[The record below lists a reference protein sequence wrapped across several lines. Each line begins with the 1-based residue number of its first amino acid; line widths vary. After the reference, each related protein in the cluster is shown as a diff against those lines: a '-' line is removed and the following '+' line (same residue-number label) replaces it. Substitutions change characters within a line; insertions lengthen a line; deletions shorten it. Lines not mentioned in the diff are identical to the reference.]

1 METSQVL
8 TIIISI
14 VVSTVTLL
22 GGLMVI
28 LHRATNKRI
37 DDVNKR
43 IDDVSK
49 RIGDVNKRIDD
60 VNKRI
65 DDLRDIVLTINESF
79 TPSISPKKEKGR
91 LIQNLRCVDISSQPD
106 N

>member
-28 LHRATNKRI
+28 LHRATNRRI
-37 DDVNKR
+37 DDVNRR
-43 IDDVSK
+43 IDDVS
-49 RIGDVNKRIDD
+49 KRIDD

-65 DDLRDIVLTINESF
+65 DDLRDIVLTIMNHLLP
-79 TPSISPKKEKGR
+79 PSARKKKKGG
-91 LIQNLRCVDISSQPD
+91 
-106 N
+106 

>member
-43 IDDVSK
+43 IDDV
-49 RIGDVNKRIDD
+49 
-60 VNKRI
+60 NKRI
-65 DDLRDIVLTINESF
+65 DDLRDIVLTIMNHLLP
-79 TPSISPKKEKGR
+79 PSARKKKKGG
-91 LIQNLRCVDISSQPD
+91 
-106 N
+106 

>member
-43 IDDVSK
+43 IDD
-49 RIGDVNKRIDD
+49 
-60 VNKRI
+60 
-65 DDLRDIVLTINESF
+65 LRDIVLTI
-79 TPSISPKKEKGR
+79 T
-91 LIQNLRCVDISSQPD
+91 
-106 N
+106 

>member
-43 IDDVSK
+43 IDDV
-49 RIGDVNKRIDD
+49 
-60 VNKRI
+60 NKRI
-65 DDLRDIVLTINESF
+65 DDLRDIVLTIMNHLLP
-79 TPSISPKKEKGR
+79 PSARKKEKGR
-91 LIQNLRCVDISSQPD
+91 LNSLLLRKP
-106 N
+106 

>member
-22 GGLMVI
+22 GVMVI

-43 IDDVSK
+43 ID
-49 RIGDVNKRIDD
+49 DVNKRIDD

-65 DDLRDIVLTINESF
+65 DDLRDIVLTIMNHLL
-79 TPSISPKKEKGR
+79 PPLARKKKKGG
-91 LIQNLRCVDISSQPD
+91 
-106 N
+106 

>member
-1 METSQVL
+1 METGQVL

-49 RIGDVNKRIDD
+49 RI
-60 VNKRI
+60 
-65 DDLRDIVLTINESF
+65 DDLRDIVLTIMNHLLP
-79 TPSISPKKEKGR
+79 PSARKKKKGG
-91 LIQNLRCVDISSQPD
+91 
-106 N
+106 

>member
-28 LHRATNKRI
+28 LHRATNR
-37 DDVNKR
+37 
-43 IDDVSK
+43 
-49 RIGDVNKRIDD
+49 
-60 VNKRI
+60 RI
-65 DDLRDIVLTINESF
+65 DDLRDVVLTIMNHLLP
-79 TPSISPKKEKGR
+79 PSARKKKREV
-91 LIQNLRCVDISSQPD
+91 NHA
-106 N
+106 

>member
-22 GGLMVI
+22 GGLTVI
-28 LHRATNKRI
+28 LHRAT
-37 DDVNKR
+37 
-43 IDDVSK
+43 
-49 RIGDVNKRIDD
+49 NKRIDD

-65 DDLRDIVLTINESF
+65 DDLRDIVLTIMNHLLPPQHEKRKREAKF
-79 TPSISPKKEKGR
+79 SPTAQVLTLTAPLAKSNK
-91 LIQNLRCVDISSQPD
+91 I
-106 N
+106 

>member
-28 LHRATNKRI
+28 LHRATNRRI

-49 RIGDVNKRIDD
+49 RI
-60 VNKRI
+60 
-65 DDLRDIVLTINESF
+65 DDLRDIVLTIMNHLLP
-79 TPSISPKKEKGR
+79 PSARKKKREV
-91 LIQNLRCVDISSQPD
+91 NHA
-106 N
+106 